1 MKNNDARKIL
11 GTVLCLFL
19 SLFFVI
25 SLIIIPFYY
34 SVIALTIPETIA
46 NVIQNVDYKTV
57 IEQSPDIKSSLQDYG
72 INSVEADK
80 YMKSSQTKEL
90 IEIYADEVTEIFL
103 NIPDDRLIDVSFIR
117 KIVDDNIDDFLT
129 ITEDNTKLKFS
140 KEQIT
145 NDVDAFFKKNE
156 FKIENAVPVIEE
168 TRTIVKT
175 IMASTLI
182 KRNLTFTSALI
193 IIGGS
198 GIIIAIICL
207 IKRSKGFLWIG
218 IDFTLISIILLLIVF
233 FSHSYF
239 INKVALKVSKFET
252 EIIKSA
258 ISICTDKIIFAIYG
272 MVILAILFIMFYI
285 VIILVKRKYKILSS
299 NNSNYN
305 ATEKLEDSDTA
316 DQNTEDGSM
325 CVDLTENQGHLSL

>member
-1 MKNNDARKIL
+1 
-11 GTVLCLFL
+11 
-19 SLFFVI
+19 
-25 SLIIIPFYY
+25 
-34 SVIALTIPETIA
+34 
-46 NVIQNVDYKTV
+46 
-57 IEQSPDIKSSLQDYG
+57 
-72 INSVEADK
+72 
-80 YMKSSQTKEL
+80 MKSSQAKEL

-175 IMASTLI
+175 IMASTFI

>member
-80 YMKSSQTKEL
+80 YMKSSQAKEL

-140 KEQIT
+140 KE
-145 NDVDAFFKKNE
+145 
-156 FKIENAVPVIEE
+156 
-168 TRTIVKT
+168 
-175 IMASTLI
+175 
-182 KRNLTFTSALI
+182 
-193 IIGGS
+193 
-198 GIIIAIICL
+198 
-207 IKRSKGFLWIG
+207 
-218 IDFTLISIILLLIVF
+218 
-233 FSHSYF
+233 
-239 INKVALKVSKFET
+239 
-252 EIIKSA
+252 
-258 ISICTDKIIFAIYG
+258 
-272 MVILAILFIMFYI
+272 
-285 VIILVKRKYKILSS
+285 
-299 NNSNYN
+299 
-305 ATEKLEDSDTA
+305 
-316 DQNTEDGSM
+316 
-325 CVDLTENQGHLSL
+325 